1 MKSST
6 MAKGMDVA
14 PARDKTLSSLKGG
27 TYTFVDVE
35 TTGTSARYGQIIE
48 IGMIRVEDGE
58 VTDTFSSL
66 IRPARPLPPVITQ
79 ITGIT
84 DADLSDAPLFE
95 SVSGRIESLLKD
107 AVFVAHNASFDYSF
121 LKTEFSR
128 LGIRFNAKSLCT
140 VKLSRLLYPR
150 EERHNLDALIAR
162 HNLAMEN
169 RHRAFDDAYA
179 MLGFLKA
186 AETELGTSAVSAG
199 IVRALGAHTLPS
211 SLNPELVKNL
221 PHMPGV
227 YIFYGTED
235 EVLYVGKSI
244 DIKTR
249 VLSHFSEDRRTGRE
263 RALCE
268 AVAHIEHE
276 ETSGELSALLRE
288 SQLIKDLSPI
298 YNRKLRKA
306 RRLAVIES
314 ETDGRGYRTAFSSYR
329 HEIAD
334 TDLGAIEAVFR
345 TATQGKTLLKTLAKE
360 YALCPLLLGIERG
373 SSTCFSYQLGR
384 CKGACAGKEDQ
395 EAYNARFHEAFKER
409 RIRAWPFPG
418 AMLLPEDPTAEEGTA
433 YVIDKWK
440 ILKVLSYTQDGYDEE
455 AVDADFDYDS
465 YRILAKHLL
474 RKDVREKLV
483 PYRQQS
489 EELSFV

>member
-1 MKSST
+1 MHT
-6 MAKGMDVA
+6 
-14 PARDKTLSSLKGG
+14 ARTGEGIIEPLRGG

-35 TTGTSARYGQIIE
+35 TTGTSARYGQVIE
-48 IGMIRVEDGE
+48 VGMVRVEDGA
-58 VTDTFSSL
+58 VTDTYTTL
-66 IRPARPLPPVITQ
+66 IRPARPLPPVITH

-84 DADLSDAPLFE
+84 DDDLKEAPLFE
-95 SVSGRIESLLKD
+95 EVSGRIESLLAG

-128 LGIRFNAKSLCT
+128 LGVRFNAKTLCT
-140 VKLSRLLYPR
+140 VKLSRALYPQ

-162 HNLAMEN
+162 HGLAMEN

-179 MLGFLKA
+179 LVAFLRAASQDHAPETVAKSIARILG
-186 AETELGTSAVSAG
+186 S
-199 IVRALGAHTLPS
+199 HTLPATLS
-211 SLNPELVKNL
+211 PGIVNAL
-221 PHMPGV
+221 PHAPGV
-227 YIFYGTED
+227 YLFYGPED
-235 EVLYVGKSI
+235 EVLYIGKSV

-268 AVAHIEHE
+268 AVTHIEYE

-288 SQLIKDLSPI
+288 SQLIKELAPL

-314 ETDGRGYRTAFSSYR
+314 ATDDRGYRTASSAYR
-329 HEIAD
+329 EEIAD
-334 TDLGAIEAVFR
+334 SDLGAIEAVFR
-345 TATQGKTLLKTLAKE
+345 TATQGKTLLRTLVKE
-360 YALCPLLLGIERG
+360 YELCPRLLGIEQG
-373 SSTCFSYQLGR
+373 SGSCFSHQLGR
-384 CKGACAGKEDQ
+384 CRGACVGKEDQ
-395 EAYNARFHEAFKER
+395 ASYNERFAEAFKER

-418 AMLLPEDPTAEEGTA
+418 AMLLPEDPAADEGTA
-433 YVIDKWK
+433 YVIDRWK

-455 AVDADFDYDS
+455 PVDADFDYDS

-483 PYRQQS
+483 PYRLQG
-489 EELSFV
+489 EEHALL

>member
-1 MKSST
+1 MTSVPSCNEII
-6 MAKGMDVA
+6 A
-14 PARDKTLSSLKGG
+14 SLKGA

-48 IGMIRVEDGE
+48 IGIIRIEDGV
-58 VTDTFSSL
+58 VTDSFSSL

-84 DADLSDAPLFE
+84 DADLIDAPLFE

-140 VKLSRLLYPR
+140 VKLSRLLYPS

-179 MLGFLKA
+179 MVGFLKA
-186 AETELGTSAVSAG
+186 AEIGLGTPAVAAG
-199 IVRALGAHTLPS
+199 ITRVLGAHTLPA
-211 SLNPELVKNL
+211 SLSPELVKKL
-221 PHMPGV
+221 PHVPGV
-227 YIFYGTED
+227 YIFYGAED
-235 EVLYVGKSI
+235 EVLYIGKSI

-268 AVAHIEHE
+268 AVAHIEYE

-288 SQLIKDLSPI
+288 SQLIKDLAPI

-314 ETDGRGYRTAFSSYR
+314 ETNGRGYHTAYSSYR
-329 HEIAD
+329 DAIEDA
-334 TDLGAIEAVFR
+334 DLGAIEAVCR
-345 TATQGKTLLKTLAKE
+345 TATQGKTLLKALAKE
-360 YALCPLLLGIERG
+360 FELCPLLLGIERG
-373 SSTCFSYQLGR
+373 SATCFSYQLGR
-384 CKGACAGKEDQ
+384 CKGACAGKENQ
-395 EAYNARFHEAFKER
+395 EAYNARFKEAFKER
-409 RIRAWPFPG
+409 RIRTWPFPG
-418 AMLLPEDPTAEEGTA
+418 PMLLPEDPHAEEGTA

-440 ILKVLSYTQDGYDEE
+440 ILKVLTYTADGYDEE
-455 AVDADFDYDS
+455 PVDADFDYDS

-483 PYRQQS
+483 PYRQHS
-489 EELSFV
+489 EDLSYV